1 MKSKLSPGEKSKI
14 YFPQLDSIR
23 GISFIAIFLFH
34 TLRISYGA
42 TFLGGFTKYL
52 FANLP
57 LAIDVFFILSSFLL
71 TYLALNEYQKRGNFS
86 FQNYFTRRVLRI
98 WPLYYFILLL
108 AFILF
113 PFVASLLHYK
123 MTLPEPVYYIF
134 FIANFYTINH
144 VFFLK
149 LLWTISVE
157 EQFYLLWGFCLRFF
171 HTHLSKIIFLLI
183 FVSVAY
189 SVYSTFTQSA
199 SYFNSLTY
207 LFDFGCGALAASLI
221 FKNNFIVSWFKKF
234 SELKTIFFYF
244 YLPFHFI
251 FFYILDKN
259 SFGIN
264 NDLVALANRYLFI
277 VYIALFIIEQ
287 MINILRTKI
296 LEKSRFLIFTG
307 RISYGLY
314 CYHGI
319 SIMFLNL
326 LAEHYN
332 LGIPNWIMVLIYFT
346 LNYFVA
352 ALSYFYL
359 ESPFLKLKAKWRQI

>member
-1 MKSKLSPGEKSKI
+1 LKSKLSPGEKSKI

-34 TLRISYGA
+34 TLRINYGV
-42 TFLGGFTKYL
+42 TFLGDFTQYL

-86 FQNYFTRRVLRI
+86 FQNYFTRRILRI

-113 PFVASLLHYK
+113 PVVASLLHYK

-144 VFFLK
+144 VFFLR

-171 HTHLSKIIFLLI
+171 HKHLYKIIFILI
-183 FVSVAY
+183 FVSVVF
-189 SVYSTFTQSA
+189 SIYSTFTQSA

-207 LFDFGCGALAASLI
+207 LFDFGCGALAALLT
-221 FKNNFIVSWFKKF
+221 FKNKFIIACFRNLAGF
-234 SELKTIFFYF
+234 KTIFYYC

-251 FFYILDKN
+251 FFYILNKH
-259 SFGIN
+259 SAGIS

-277 VYIALFIIEQ
+277 IYIGLFIIEQ
-287 MINILRTKI
+287 MINIRRTKI
-296 LEKSRFLIFTG
+296 LERSRFLIFTG
-307 RISYGLY
+307 KISYGLY

-326 LAEHYN
+326 LVEHFN
-332 LGIPNWIMVLIYFT
+332 LGISNWIMVLISFA

-352 ALSYFYL
+352 IISYFYL
-359 ESPFLKLKAKWRQI
+359 ESPFLKLKAKWRRI